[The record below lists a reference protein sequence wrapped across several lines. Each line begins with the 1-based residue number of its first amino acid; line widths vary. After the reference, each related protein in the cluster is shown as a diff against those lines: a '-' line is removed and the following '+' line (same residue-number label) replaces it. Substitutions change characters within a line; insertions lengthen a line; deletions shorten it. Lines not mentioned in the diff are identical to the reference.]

1 MDKKRKG
8 IIIALAFAI
17 LCGIIGFL
25 AIRMHNQ
32 KKESDQMLELAEMDK
47 REMQNEYEQFAMQY
61 NEMKTQIKNDSVV
74 AQLEEEQRR
83 TEGRV

>member
-1 MDKKRKG
+1 MDKKKKSL
-8 IIIALAFAI
+8 IIALAFAI

-47 REMQNEYEQFAMQY
+47 REMQNEY
-61 NEMKTQIKNDSVV
+61 
-74 AQLEEEQRR
+74 
-83 TEGRV
+83 